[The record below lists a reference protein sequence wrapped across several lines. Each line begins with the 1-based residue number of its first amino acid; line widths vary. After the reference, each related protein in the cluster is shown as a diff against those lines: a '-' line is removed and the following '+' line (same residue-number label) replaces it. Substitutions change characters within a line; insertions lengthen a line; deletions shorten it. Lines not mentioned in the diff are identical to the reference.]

1 MAADAHHIGLDLGRD
16 ERTGWLLRK
25 LKPGERATLSG
36 GIIIELRK
44 TDRGQ
49 IRLAISA
56 PASVVVAFGPAQPG
70 T

>member
-1 MAADAHHIGLDLGRD
+1 MAADDPYTAPSPGDR
-16 ERTGWLLRK
+16 ERSGWLLRK

-56 PASVVVAFGPAQPG
+56 PASVTVAFGPAQPG